1 MVVAMGVTNRKVIIN
16 GNVVDWG
23 DARVHVS
30 THGLLYGTGVFEG
43 IRAYIARDG
52 EQLFVFRLKE
62 HVARI
67 FRSAKI
73 IGLKPK
79 ISESEFTDSIVDL
92 LRLNNHKRDTYIR
105 PVIYFGEGGIGIKPA
120 KQSTDYFI
128 FTQEME
134 GYFAS
139 DKALNVGI
147 SSWTRVSNNSL
158 PPSAKVTGAYVNS
171 MLASMEAKQA
181 GYDEALFLTRNGYV
195 CEGSGENIFMVKG
208 NTLVTPP
215 LSADILEGITR
226 DTVMRLAEELNIPVV
241 ERDIS
246 RTELYTCDELFLCG
260 TAAQISPVG
269 SVDRRTVGKGSIGSM
284 TEKLRASF
292 DAAVRGD
299 DRRYSSWLTP
309 VYLKVVE
316 KTA

>member
-1 MVVAMGVTNRKVIIN
+1 MGGTNRKVIIN
-16 GNVVDWG
+16 GNVVDWV

-30 THGLLYGTGVFEG
+30 THGLLYGSGVFEG
-43 IRAYIARDG
+43 IRAYLGTDS
-52 EQLFVFRLKE
+52 EQLFVFRLRE

-79 ISESEFTDSIVDL
+79 VSEKEFTDNIVEL
-92 LRLNNHKRDTYIR
+92 LRLNNHKKDTYIR

-128 FTQEME
+128 FTQEMG
-134 GYFAS
+134 GYFGTS
-139 DKALNVGI
+139 KALNVGI

-171 MLASMEAKQA
+171 MLASMEASQA
-181 GYDEALFLTRNGYV
+181 GYDEALFLTQNGYV

-226 DTVMRLAEELNIPVV
+226 DTVMKLAEEMNIPIV

-269 SVDRRTVGKGSIGSM
+269 SVDRRTVGNGGMGRI
-284 TEKLRASF
+284 TEKLQAAF
-292 DAAVRGD
+292 DAIVRGKE
-299 DRRYSSWLTP
+299 RRYSAWLTP
-309 VYLKVVE
+309 VYLEVME
-316 KTA
+316 KTV